1 MTKVTKPRV
10 KVLATGN
17 ELITK
22 QMAANAGELLPKHL
36 ADVESMLFVH
46 EGECIFKMNG
56 EDHSLKPGDAIVVP
70 ARTKHQIQAKTD
82 FKAIHFMSKDIEFE
96 FFK

>member
-1 MTKVTKPRV
+1 MSKVTKPNV
-10 KVLATGN
+10 KVLASGH

-46 EGECIFKMNG
+46 EGECIFKMKG

-70 ARTKHQIQAKTD
+70 AQTKHQIQAKTD
-82 FKAIHFMSKDIEFE
+82 FKAVHFMPKAIKFE
-96 FFK
+96 FFQ